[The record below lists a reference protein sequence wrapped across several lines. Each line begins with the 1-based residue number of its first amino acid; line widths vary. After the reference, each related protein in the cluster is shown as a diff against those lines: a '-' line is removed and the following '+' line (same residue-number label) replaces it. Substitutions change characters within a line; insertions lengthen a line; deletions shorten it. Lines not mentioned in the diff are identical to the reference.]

1 MGELHCLSQL
11 KYNLAYYNPF
21 QFLRLF
27 LALGFIFESDL
38 NYISLNLNQTEEL
51 LNPESYP
58 KDLNEKKKKN
68 SFKSVDEIYKYTKKL
83 LQIVILNNKILENFN
98 SFKIACG
105 VIAFTREILF
115 ERNFSGNYEDG
126 ILKLINTKSLKI

>member
-68 SFKSVDEIYKYTKKL
+68 SFK
-83 LQIVILNNKILENFN
+83 
-98 SFKIACG
+98 
-105 VIAFTREILF
+105 
-115 ERNFSGNYEDG
+115 
-126 ILKLINTKSLKI
+126 